1 MQFSWQYTRWE
12 WEKHVLTI
20 CDLTICQYQCRSLWL
35 GLSAAKGERTINE
48 KKIFA
53 QCPSNQQ
60 KQQQQY
66 QPCAELEKYDQ
77 HLWYQGLVHIYS
89 LYLFPKKLPLI
100 LIHNTILDTVEMLA
114 TNDVFVT
121 LLRFLFF
128 IHCSRCPALL
138 TALHCYLD
146 AFCCIY
152 FRLSQLHRP

>member
-1 MQFSWQYTRWE
+1 MP
-12 WEKHVLTI
+12 
-20 CDLTICQYQCRSLWL
+20 QYQCRSLWL
-35 GLSAAKGERTINE
+35 RLSAAKGERTING

-121 LLRFLFF
+121 LLRFLFLF
-128 IHCSRCPALL
+128 IAPAVSLYWL
-138 TALHCYLD
+138 HYIAIWMLFVASISGYRNYIGHNDSALHQYWFYCFIVL
-146 AFCCIY
+146 F
-152 FRLSQLHRP
+152 P